1 MAKPVIK
8 QAANGPPDREPSEG
22 SGNYMKR
29 LLKLG
34 FTDELILEAVHR
46 QFVGSKAS
54 KADVAYNKGKLKKD
68 GGWAPGA
75 PIARQDSPPSKMTK
89 PIKGQIELPW
99 DKPGTKVAATTIDSL
114 RTIVIKKAS
123 PPVLS
128 ALLNMALDVIEKL

>member
-1 MAKPVIK
+1 MAKQTK
-8 QAANGPPDREPSEG
+8 AAAPSGPPGREPSEG

-34 FTDELILEAVHR
+34 FTDELILEAVHL
-46 QFVGSKAS
+46 QFAGSKAS

-68 GGWAPGA
+68 EGWSPGA
-75 PIARQDSPPSKMTK
+75 SAIRQDSPSAKMVK

-99 DKPGTKVAATTIDSL
+99 DKPGTTIDSL
-114 RTIVIKKAS
+114 RATVIKKAS
-123 PPVLS
+123 PPALS